1 MNSVQTMRGFRVY
14 PEWDAFIKNLP
25 DLCGRGSRKT
35 LRVRSNNDYKGK
47 GLTYRI
53 ELIHK

>member
-1 MNSVQTMRGFRVY
+1 MRGFRVY